1 MKFFVFGGAMTKFTN
16 DFKVGYVAAVPL
28 RKFEDSDSGAR
39 FFDVDRE
46 GEIVER

>member
-1 MKFFVFGGAMTKFTN
+1 MTKFIN
-16 DFKVGYVAAVPL
+16 DFKAGYVAAVPL
-28 RKFEDSDSGAR
+28 RKFEDSETR